1 MSYIVGL
8 GELMLRLSSL
18 DSERLLQSA
27 MLNATFGGVEAN
39 VCVSVARFGLKAR
52 YVTAFPDNV
61 LGRKAEE
68 LLLGQKVDTSCIV
81 WKGKRLGLYFLDMGY
96 DHRPSSVTYD
106 REYSAISEVSYE
118 DFNWDK
124 IFDDAEY
131 FHITGVTPGISERAR
146 ELTIYAVKEA
156 KKRNVKVS
164 CDINYRK
171 KLWKYGKNIW
181 DVMPEIVEQSDILF
195 ANEYDVVKILG
206 IKSDLDVDGIIN
218 DEEYTNLM
226 SRTIEKYNLS
236 SVITTKREVKSSSY
250 NIFSSKAIM
259 NGKLYKSK
267 KYDINNIVDRVGSGD
282 AFVGG
287 ILSGLY
293 LFNNPQE
300 ILEFATASSCIKH
313 SIYGDWNITNKEEV
327 MSLMNSKGTGDV
339 SR

>member
-39 VCVSVARFGLKAR
+39 VCVSAARFGIKAR
-52 YVTAFPDNV
+52 YVTAFPDNI

-68 LLLGQKVDTSCIV
+68 LLLGQRVDTSCIV

-106 REYSAISEVSYE
+106 REYSAISEVSYK
-118 DFNWDK
+118 DFDWDK
-124 IFDDAEY
+124 IFCDAEY
-131 FHITGVTPGISERAR
+131 FHITGVTPGISDSAR

-156 KKRNVKVS
+156 KKRNIKVS

-181 DVMPEIVEQSDILF
+181 DVMPEIVEQSDMLF
-195 ANEYDVVKILG
+195 ANEYDAVKILG
-206 IKSDLDVDGIIN
+206 IKSDLDVDGFIN
-218 DEEYTNLM
+218 DEEYIDLM
-226 SRTIEKYNLS
+226 EKTIKKYNLS

-250 NIFSSKAIM
+250 SIFSSKAIM
-259 NGKLYKSK
+259 DGKLYKSK

-287 ILSGLY
+287 ILSSLY
-293 LFNNPQE
+293 LFDNPQDV
-300 ILEFATASSCIKH
+300 LEFATASSCIKH
-313 SIYGDWNITNKEEV
+313 TIYGDWNITTKEEV
-327 MSLMNSKGTGDV
+327 INFMNSKETVDIN
-339 SR
+339 R